1 MATKKK
7 TAAEIEAEKA
17 KAAEEAAIKAE
28 EARVKAEED
37 ALIAQKKRIA
47 AIDWSKYTTEQMFDM
62 VGVDGIELYHV
73 QPNFSRASD
82 YDKIL
87 QDKAKQAK
95 LQQRLDNLGL
105 GIDVANM
112 FSDKKEA
119 KRQIE
124 LGERLGEQLE
134 KPTAPKYGPRSE
146 ALKRAI
152 AKASLMSENPN
163 ISGVLSPATQGIQD
177 TFSQDINAANVVGGG
192 QAGLTGAL
200 GQVASSRRNRGLSQL
215 IPYIAQF
222 AAQNNQQLGGLIG
235 TDLQDQASRAS
246 YDANMYGA
254 NLGQYNLESQAAG
267 ALQASGRTNLMAARN
282 YYNDTTKDAVGQIY
296 TGLGKAADDYNITL
310 DNSLKYFKGLVG
322 NRKGMR
328 TQNPISAP
336 SATLSPQEIIDM
348 QNAKFTF

>member
-1 MATKKK
+1 MEDQT
-7 TAAEIEAEKA
+7 TD
-17 KAAEEAAIKAE
+17 IK
-28 EARVKAEED
+28 
-37 ALIAQKKRIA
+37 
-47 AIDWSKYTTEQMFDM
+47 W
-62 VGVDGIELYHV
+62 
-73 QPNFSRASD
+73 SD
-82 YDKIL
+82 YTGDELADLVLKGIITREDYMANMYMAKDAMDL
-87 QDKAKQAK
+87 VNSKAKQAE
-95 LQQRLDNLGL
+95 LQKKLDNIGL

-112 FSDKKEA
+112 FADKKEA

-134 KPTAPKYGPRSE
+134 KPTAPKYGPKSE

-163 ISGVLSPATQGIQD
+163 ASGVLSPATQGIQD
-177 TFSQDINAANVVGGG
+177 TFSQDINTANVVGSG

-200 GQVASSRRNRGLSQL
+200 GQVASSRRNRGLAQL

-235 TDLQDQASRAS
+235 TDLQDQSSRAS

-328 TQNPISAP
+328 TQNPISSP
-336 SATLSPQEIIDM
+336 SATLSPQEIMDM